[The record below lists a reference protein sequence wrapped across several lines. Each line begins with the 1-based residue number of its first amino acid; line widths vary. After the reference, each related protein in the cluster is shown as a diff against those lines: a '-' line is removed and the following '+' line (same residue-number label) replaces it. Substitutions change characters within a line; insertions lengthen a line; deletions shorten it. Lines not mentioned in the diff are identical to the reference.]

1 MCGTAPPAK
10 PIPSKVNGISQ
21 YKQEKRQ
28 ILLHILGAVNRSTH
42 HLPTPH
48 HRLHPPP
55 QGAARYSLLFSPVTA
70 RVNPEVTMNMS
81 HSYSYSEWKKD
92 IHQNCCKY
100 RNLCKFL
107 LTDFNSPIYLII
119 YQSDLAYLV

>member
-1 MCGTAPPAK
+1 MGSPAQVSNSLTSPQCSALDSPCGAPETHRDIMCGTAPPAK

-21 YKQEKRQ
+21 YRQEKRQ

-70 RVNPEVTMNMS
+70 RVNPELFQETQQLHDSV
-81 HSYSYSEWKKD
+81 E
-92 IHQNCCKY
+92 
-100 RNLCKFL
+100 
-107 LTDFNSPIYLII
+107 
-119 YQSDLAYLV
+119 